1 MDNGQM
7 NMTRG
12 QFYLILGSAVDDRVT
27 NSHINLLICD
37 ITKKASSRQ
46 SSIKWRHKVVC
57 NGHLDLIEIKKRTLM
72 YHLNIIN

>member
-7 NMTRG
+7 DMTRG

-27 NSHINLLICD
+27 NSHINLHICD
-37 ITKKASSRQ
+37 ITRKASSRQ
-46 SSIKWRHKVVC
+46 SSIKWRHKGVC
-57 NGHLDLIEIKKRTLM
+57 NGHLDLTEIKKSILK